1 MNFYDYLVIAL
12 YFAFMIAVG
21 MAFRHAS
28 KDTSDFLR
36 GGGSF
41 AWWMSG
47 SQIFMSTF
55 SAWTFVGYAGKV
67 NAVGTYPI
75 LIFACNILSMFILSL
90 GVAARFRRLRIQTAV
105 EAIRDRFGPRTEQFF
120 AWVTIPI
127 QFAFGAVSLYAVSIF
142 VAPILG
148 VDERVC
154 TVVVGV
160 TIVLITVLGGA
171 WAVAAGNF
179 VQLIILAVVVTIVT
193 VRVLALPEI
202 GGVSGLIEKT
212 PPFVWDWTSSQ
223 TLLVLTV
230 WAAGNVVNSL
240 ATLLNV
246 ANGGSGFLMVRG
258 DRDAK
263 LAARFVGAGYII
275 GPMIWTVPPLAALI
289 LFPDLASRF
298 PYLKNAEEGAFAA
311 VSMAV
316 LPSGMIGLIICAIF
330 AATMSSLDNAL
341 TRGTGIF
348 VRSIYHRVF
357 RPLASDTELLWAARF
372 FMGAFGTLLIG
383 LALGAASLDGISI
396 FDLVL
401 QLAGLLGMP
410 LTIPMVYGIFFK
422 RTPPWTAWSTVLV
435 GFLVAGT
442 VRFVIPSPALGEF
455 WGVTDPSVDNLRD
468 IGFGSLVLAVWVAC
482 TLWFFGSRF
491 FYRPEPAETA
501 RTEDMFTRLATPVE
515 PGRQT
520 HPGEAAHYRR
530 IGSFCLYYGVAMLAG
545 MLIPNPLDGRLCFLI
560 VAAVMFTFGG
570 ILRGVYRE
578 VPPAS
583 SAPPLGASR

>member
-1 MNFYDYLVIAL
+1 MNLYDYLVIAV
-12 YFAFMIAVG
+12 YFAFMVG
-21 MAFRHAS
+21 VGAAFRSAS

-67 NAVGTYPI
+67 NAVGTYPVV
-75 LIFACNILSMFILSL
+75 IFACNILSMFILSL

-120 AWVTIPI
+120 AWITIPI

-148 VDERVC
+148 VDERIC

-179 VQLIILAVVVTIVT
+179 VQLIILAVVVALVA
-193 VRVLALPEI
+193 VRALALPEI
-202 GGVSGLIEKT
+202 GGLSGLLEKT
-212 PPFVWDWTSSQ
+212 PDFAWDWTASQ
-223 TLLVLTV
+223 PLTVLLV
-230 WAAGNVVNSL
+230 WSIGSVVNSL

-246 ANGGSGFLMVRG
+246 ANGGSGFLMVRS
-258 DRDAK
+258 DRDAR
-263 LAARFVGAGYII
+263 LAARFVMVGYIV
-275 GPMIWTVPPLAALI
+275 GPLIWTIPPLAAMI
-289 LFPDLASRF
+289 LFPDLAARF
-298 PYLKNAEEGAFAA
+298 PYLKNPQEGAFAA

-341 TRGTGIF
+341 TRSTGIF
-348 VRSIYHRVF
+348 VRSIYHRII
-357 RPLASDTELLWAARF
+357 RPAASERELLWAARLL
-372 FMGAFGTLLIG
+372 MGLFGALLIA
-383 LALGAASLDGISI
+383 LALGAASLEGISI

-435 GFLVAGT
+435 GFVVAALVRYVLPSGMIAG
-442 VRFVIPSPALGEF
+442 L
-455 WGVTDPSVDNLRD
+455 WGVENPTADHVRD
-468 IGFGSLVLAVWVAC
+468 LGFGSLVLAVWLAC
-482 TLWFFGSRF
+482 TAWFFGSRL
-491 FYRPEPAETA
+491 FYKEDAGEKA
-501 RTEDMFTRLATPVE
+501 RTEDLFTRLASPVD
-515 PGRQT
+515 PGKVT
-520 HPGEAAHYRR
+520 AEGEAAHYRR
-530 IGSFCLYYGVAMLAG
+530 IGAFCLAYGVAMLAG
-545 MLIPNPLDGRLCFLI
+545 VLIPNPPDGRLCFLL
-560 VAAVMFTFGG
+560 VAVVMLGIGAV
-570 ILRGVYRE
+570 LRSVYRAAR
-578 VPPAS
+578 PAPV
-583 SAPPLGASR
+583 APTP